1 MTLKYQPTVQPE
13 NNECLFFDGTR
24 VLPRTT
30 LWVGG
35 ADRCVLRRIV
45 D

>member
-30 LWVGG
+30 LLGWWRGTVGSS
-35 ADRCVLRRIV
+35 
-45 D
+45 